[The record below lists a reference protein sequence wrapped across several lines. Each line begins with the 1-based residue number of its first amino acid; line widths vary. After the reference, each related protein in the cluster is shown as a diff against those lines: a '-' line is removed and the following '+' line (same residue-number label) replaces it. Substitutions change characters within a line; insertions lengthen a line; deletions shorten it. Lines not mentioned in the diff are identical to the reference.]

1 MSSSL
6 FIFKSTATNAMR
18 FTFRTELFVGNLI
31 FNSNLERLTLYYY
44 LVLLR
49 KEVSYVFYE
58 YF

>member
-6 FIFKSTATNAMR
+6 FLFKSIAANTVR
-18 FTFRTELFVGNLI
+18 FFYRCELFVGNLI